1 MKRNKT
7 GEVQKTT
14 KPKRQKE
21 TKGFQPP
28 RGITF
33 VPLPQ
38 SAKKPHGVQWR
49 VDGKRKTRGFP
60 TLEQRDTFARS
71 LAGDVKAAG
80 VDAYRLDESE
90 LRDWRAFRAEVG
102 QGADLREI
110 ARHWLAHGK
119 EDAPTVTV
127 AVTDFLAAKKSEGIS
142 AAAYSHY
149 KKWLGRFSAAFGARQ
164 VSSITRDEISPW
176 LATLGLGDV
185 TTHGHFVRV
194 RSLFTWL
201 VNIGKLARNPCN
213 GIKAPK
219 ITPEDVE
226 VLTVTDGGKLFAKA
240 TADTR
245 ELFGRLAL
253 ESFAGL
259 RFASAQVI
267 AGADIDFAARGIV
280 LPAMKIK
287 TRRRQFIDGLPDN
300 LWSWLEWSKPSAWAM
315 TPRQYLE
322 AKGLAF
328 VRADI
333 PHPRNCLR
341 HSFASYHVAA
351 HKDASRT
358 SVILCHSSPAM
369 LWRHY
374 KGRATEADGLAWFGI
389 VPKIV

>member
-60 TLEQRDTFARS
+60 TIEQRDTFARS

-80 VDAYRLDESE
+80 VDAYRLDEAE

-176 LATLGLGDV
+176 LAALGLGDV

-213 GIKAPK
+213 GLKAPK

-280 LPAMKIK
+280 LPAAKIK
-287 TRRRQFIDGLPDN
+287 TRRRQFIDGLPEN
-300 LWSWLEWSKPSAWAM
+300 LWAWLEWSKPAAWTM

-322 AKGLAF
+322 AKSLAF